1 MKRKHA
7 GIGLAFALMV
17 VFIAALNRL
26 DGNRS
31 AQLIAAAVYVVTMIG
46 LLRWTIRGPA

>member
-1 MKRKHA
+1 MNRRQK

-26 DGNRS
+26 EGNRTG
-31 AQLIAAAVYVVTMIG
+31 QIVAAVVYALTMIG
-46 LLRWTIRGPA
+46 LLRWTNRRAT